1 MRIFRNSHESR
12 SLIIKNEYQQPDIMK
27 KVFLWMVLFL
37 LPFSILAQNLKP
49 SDFHGSMRLEDNKII
64 DFTSLNNPSDGT
76 NIAFYTQKPD
86 REQYLKQEGRR
97 LLSFS
102 KIVRIDVLPLTNDE
116 AAELRNICGDET
128 LLKVTLILKNPD
140 QNIPETVYLD
150 FKWFEWRSTVM
161 QGFPGTYRM
170 EVRFLDNIEIG
181 ENK

>member
-1 MRIFRNSHESR
+1 
-12 SLIIKNEYQQPDIMK
+12 MK
-27 KVFLWMVLFL
+27 KIIFWIPL
-37 LPFSILAQNLKP
+37 LILPLSILAQNLKP

-102 KIVRIDVLPLTNDE
+102 KIERIEVLPLTVED
-116 AAELRNICGDET
+116 AAELRSICGSEILQKAT
-128 LLKVTLILKNPD
+128 LKLKTSD
-140 QNIPETVYLD
+140 MNIPEVVYLD

-161 QGFPGTYRM
+161 QGFPNTYRM
-170 EVRFLDNIEIG
+170 EARFLDNIEIQ